1 MTYAEFLAAQGA
13 SADEIK
19 VLDVPVAR
27 KAWEASE
34 TARAAAQKES
44 TDLRTWYNDQAVPAY
59 KAMEAKMMTAQADAA
74 RNAALVQAAT
84 DQGLLEVAKNAGVKT
99 EDLAK
104 PAAPAFDASKYVT
117 LEQATQFLE
126 REGESIAIMGQ
137 LVQEDQLLFGLDHQ
151 VDWPALRRTAREKRT
166 NLTQEWMEKYGVQ
179 AAREA
184 RAKAQRDAAE
194 QKIRDDERSKVQA
207 EFASRYGNP
216 DARPLVPSRNPLAPR
231 AESGRDK
238 QPWETDEGSLT
249 KNRVQRAT
257 ETLVKS
263 MTSQVRN

>member
-59 KAMEAKMMTAQADAA
+59 KKMEADMMSAKADAA
-74 RNAALVQAAT
+74 RNAALVQAAS
-84 DQGLLEVAKNAGVKT
+84 DQGLLEIAKNAGIKP
-99 EDLAK
+99 EDVAK
-104 PAAPAFDASKYVT
+104 PAVPAADMSKYPT
-117 LEQATQFLE
+117 WEQVQQLAE
-126 REGESIAIMGQ
+126 REGEAIATMGR
-137 LVQEDQLLFGLDHQ
+137 LVQEDQLLFGVDHQ
-151 VDWPALRRTAREKRT
+151 VDWPALRREAVTARV
-166 NLTQEWMEKYGVQ
+166 NLEQHWMSKYGVQ